1 MTAASTRAR
10 MRMMAHELRA
20 SRDTTRGL
28 WDRIMM
34 MVVQMVLVVMM
45 VEKDLLLSVRFPTST
60 LILSHIREVAC
71 ITITTTVI
79 CVT

>member
-1 MTAASTRAR
+1 MTATSTRAR

-20 SRDTTRGL
+20 SRDTTGGL

-34 MVVQMVLVVMM
+34 MVVQMVLVVM